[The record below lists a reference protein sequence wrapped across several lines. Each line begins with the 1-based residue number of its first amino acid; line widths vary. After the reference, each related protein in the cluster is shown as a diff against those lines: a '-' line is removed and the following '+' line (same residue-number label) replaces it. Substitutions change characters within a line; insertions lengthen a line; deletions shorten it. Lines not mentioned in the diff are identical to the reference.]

1 MKTTIKK
8 IALATLIATIT
19 STRLIAFE
27 DSLNVSSSTSI
38 DLVINDINKNTKVT
52 IKDENSNILYE
63 QNIED
68 SEKFAK
74 SFNFELLADGNYTIE
89 IDDDSRTKIF
99 PFNISNDQVSLN
111 NSSAHEFFKPVVS
124 QKGSMVY
131 VNQFS
136 PDCKPLYIAIYNK
149 SNEIVHEE
157 LLEGGMD
164 LGKIFDF
171 SNSFGGQYRIYM
183 KSGDVNYDHLVY
195 LEK

>member
-1 MKTTIKK
+1 MKTIIKK
-8 IALATLIATIT
+8 IAMATLIATIT
-19 STRLIAFE
+19 TTRLIAFE

-52 IKDENSNILYE
+52 IKDENNNILYE

-74 SFNFELLADGNYTIE
+74 SFNFELLADGKYIIE
-89 IDDDSRTKIF
+89 IDDASRTKVY
-99 PFNISNDQVSLN
+99 PFYISNDLVSLN
-111 NSSAHEFFKPVVS
+111 NSAADELFKPVVS

-131 VNQFS
+131 VSQFS
-136 PDCKPLYIAIYNK
+136 PNCKPLYIAIYDRN
-149 SNEIVHEE
+149 NEVIHEE
-157 LLEGGMD
+157 LLTGRMD

>member
-1 MKTTIKK
+1 M
-8 IALATLIATIT
+8 ATLIATIT
-19 STRLIAFE
+19 TTRLIAFE

-52 IKDENSNILYE
+52 IKDENNNILYE

-74 SFNFELLADGNYTIE
+74 SFNFELLVDGNYTIE
-89 IDDDSRTKIF
+89 IDDASRTKVY
-99 PFNISNDQVSLN
+99 PFYISNDLVSLN
-111 NSSAHEFFKPVVS
+111 NSAADEFFKPVVS

-131 VNQFS
+131 VSQFS
-136 PDCKPLYIAIYNK
+136 PDCKPLYIAIYDRN
-149 SNEIVHEE
+149 NEVIHEE
-157 LLEGGMD
+157 LLTGRMD

-183 KSGDVNYDHLVY
+183 KSGDVNYDHLVF